1 MSSKNIIV
9 TGATS
14 GIGWAIATH
23 LCQKGHHIIALGRR
37 TERLDELRQSL
48 REAKGTLQTF
58 GVDLRDIDAISNV
71 FNQLSAI
78 DVLINNAGLGH
89 ASSLIDGNPRDWR
102 ETLDVNVLALS
113 VCTQKAVQN
122 MMSND
127 IAGSIIHISSMSAHR
142 VPQGSGMYS
151 ASKFA
156 VRSLTEGLRKELRE
170 RNLPIRVTAIS
181 PGFVETEFA
190 ENYHK
195 SKQKAQ
201 DIYSQYQ
208 VLHARDIA
216 HQVDMLINLPPHVE
230 IHDILMRPTEQG
242 N

>member
-14 GIGWAIATH
+14 GIGWAIAVH
-23 LCQKGHHIIALGRR
+23 LCQKGHHVIALGRR
-37 TERLDELRQSL
+37 TERLKELEHEL
-48 REAKGTLQTF
+48 TEAKGTLQTF
-58 GVDLRDIDAISNV
+58 RVDLRNTDAIMNV
-71 FNQLSAI
+71 FAQISSI

-89 ASSLIDGNPRDWR
+89 ASSLIDGNPNDWR

-113 VCTQKAVQN
+113 VCTQKSVQN
-122 MMSND
+122 MMANGV
-127 IAGSIIHISSMSAHR
+127 AGNIIHISSMSAHR

-195 SKQKAQ
+195 SKDKAQ
-201 DIYSQYQ
+201 EIDGIK
-208 VLHARDIA
+208 
-216 HQVDMLINLPPHVE
+216 INHLKEHEVS
-230 IHDILMRPTEQG
+230 LV
-242 N
+242 

>member
-23 LCQKGHHIIALGRR
+23 LCRKGHHVIALGRR
-37 TERLDELRQSL
+37 TERLEELKHSMK
-48 REAKGTLQTF
+48 ESEGSIQTF
-58 GVDLRDIDAISNV
+58 RVDLRDMDAISNI
-71 FNQLSAI
+71 FDQLPSI

-89 ASSLIDGNPRDWR
+89 ASSLIDGDPKDWQ
-102 ETLDVNVLALS
+102 ETLSVNVLALS
-113 VCTQKAVQN
+113 ICTQKAVQN
-122 MMSND
+122 MIANA
-127 IAGSIIHISSMSAHR
+127 IAGSVIHISSMSAHR

-195 SKQKAQ
+195 SKEKAQ
-201 DIYSQYQ
+201 EIYGQYQ
-208 VLHARDIA
+208 VLHAHDIA
-216 HQVDMLINLPPHVE
+216 HQVEMLINLPSHVE
-230 IHDILMRPTEQG
+230 IHDILMRPTQQG

>member
-14 GIGWAIATH
+14 GIGWSIATL
-23 LCQKGHHIIALGRR
+23 LCQKGHRVYALGRR
-37 TERLDELRQSL
+37 TERLNELAQSLSDAPGILEPVSINLRQTN
-48 REAKGTLQTF
+48 EILQF
-58 GVDLRDIDAISNV
+58 FEHLPP
-71 FNQLSAI
+71 I

-89 ASSLIDGNPRDWR
+89 ASSLIDGDPNDWK

-113 VCTQKAVQN
+113 ICTQKAVQN
-122 MMSND
+122 MISHD
-127 IAGSIIHISSMSAHR
+127 VSGIIIHISSMSAHR
-142 VPQGSGMYS
+142 VPTGSGMYS

-170 RNLPIRVTAIS
+170 RHLPIRVTSIS

-190 ENYHK
+190 ERYHK
-195 SKQKAQ
+195 SKEKARE
-201 DIYSQYQ
+201 IYGQYK
-208 VLHARDIA
+208 VLEAKDIA
-216 HQVDMLINLPPHVE
+216 YQVDMLIHLPPHVE
-230 IHDILMRPTEQG
+230 VHDILLRPTHQG

>member
-1 MSSKNIIV
+1 MSKNIIV

-23 LCQKGHHIIALGRR
+23 LCQKGHHVIALGRR
-37 TERLDELRQSL
+37 AERLEQLKQQQ
-48 REAKGTLQTF
+48 REAKGTIQTF
-58 GVDLRDIDAISNV
+58 CVDLRDLDAIARV
-71 FNQLSAI
+71 FDQLSHI

-89 ASSLIDGNPRDWR
+89 ASSLIDGNPNDWR

-122 MMSND
+122 MIAND
-127 IAGSIIHISSMSAHR
+127 VAGNIIHISSMSAHR

-170 RNLPIRVTAIS
+170 RNLPIRVTSIS

-190 ENYHK
+190 EQYHK
-195 SKQKAQ
+195 SKEKAQ
-201 DIYSQYQ
+201 EIYGQYQ
-208 VLHARDIA
+208 VLHAHDIA
-216 HQVDMLINLPPHVE
+216 HQVEMLIDLPPHVE
-230 IHDILMRPTEQG
+230 IHDILMRPTQQG

>member
-1 MSSKNIIV
+1 MSKNIIV

-23 LCQKGHHIIALGRR
+23 LCQKGHHVIALGRR
-37 TERLDELRQSL
+37 TERLEQLKQQQ
-48 REAKGTLQTF
+48 REAKGTIQTF
-58 GVDLRDIDAISNV
+58 CVDLRDFDPIARV
-71 FNQLSAI
+71 FDQLSHI

-89 ASSLIDGNPRDWR
+89 ASSLIDGNPNDWR
-102 ETLDVNVLALS
+102 ETLDVNVLALA

-122 MMSND
+122 M
-127 IAGSIIHISSMSAHR
+127 IAHDVAGNIIHISSMSAHR

-190 ENYHK
+190 EQYHK
-195 SKQKAQ
+195 SKEKAQ
-201 DIYSQYQ
+201 EIYGQYQ
-208 VLHARDIA
+208 VLHAHDIA
-216 HQVDMLINLPPHVE
+216 HQVEMLIDLPPHVE
-230 IHDILMRPTEQG
+230 IHDILMRPTQQG

>member
-1 MSSKNIIV
+1 MSKNIIV

-23 LCQKGHHIIALGRR
+23 LCQKGHHVIALGRR
-37 TERLDELRQSL
+37 TERLEQLKQQ
-48 REAKGTLQTF
+48 REAKGTIQTF
-58 GVDLRDIDAISNV
+58 CVDLRDFDAISHV
-71 FNQLSAI
+71 FDQLSHI

-89 ASSLIDGNPRDWR
+89 ASSLIDGNPNDWR

-122 MMSND
+122 MIEHD
-127 IAGSIIHISSMSAHR
+127 IAGNIIHISSMSAHR

-170 RNLPIRVTAIS
+170 RKLPIRVTAIS

-190 ENYHK
+190 EQYHK
-195 SKQKAQ
+195 SKEKAQ
-201 DIYSQYQ
+201 EIYGQYQ
-208 VLHARDIA
+208 VLHAHDIA
-216 HQVDMLINLPPHVE
+216 HQVEMLIDLPPHVE
-230 IHDILMRPTEQG
+230 IHDILMRPTQQG